1 MLAGLKAHALLQCF
15 WTVGFGRWF
24 GFDSFLTFCCS
35 QQPGKGGCM
44 ESDSEFALSPGCWL
58 LLPASKLH
66 LQPWAFTAQSFPA
79 LINSSFK
86 CSYPPLCIPIKP
98 DPSSITS
105 SKGVT
110 PSSKGLQTTERRLS
124 YHSVTSLLLCLYV
137 YTYIYTGAGTDISV
151 ISHMY
156 PFGLIFETLIL

>member
-44 ESDSEFALSPGCWL
+44 EADSEFALSPGCWL

-110 PSSKGLQTTERRLS
+110 PSSKGLQTTEMETVIPFS
-124 YHSVTSLLLCLYV
+124 NFFIVVFICI
-137 YTYIYTGAGTDISV
+137 YIHLHRGRYRYFCNF
-151 ISHMY
+151 SHVSIWLN
-156 PFGLIFETLIL
+156 F